1 MHIRENIFTFAAKFE
16 IHCYMLTKDN
26 IVGLSNAEIIQALG
40 SMFKTYRLQARLT
53 QKEAADHA
61 GVSLITLRN
70 FETGKATNITMSN
83 FLSLLRVIDNLAPI
97 SELLPVLP
105 ISPYVLEQLT
115 SNQPKRVRHEK

>member
-1 MHIRENIFTFAAKFE
+1 
-16 IHCYMLTKDN
+16 MLTKDN
-26 IVGLSNAEIIQALG
+26 IVGLSNAELIQALG